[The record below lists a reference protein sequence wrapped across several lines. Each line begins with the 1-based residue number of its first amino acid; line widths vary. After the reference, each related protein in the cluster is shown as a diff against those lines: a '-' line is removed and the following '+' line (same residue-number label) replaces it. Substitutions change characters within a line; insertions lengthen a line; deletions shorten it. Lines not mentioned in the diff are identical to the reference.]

1 MPFICTIPRNSSSRE
16 SGPLTTGGGFGGNLH
31 GIMPAGK
38 NGLLDSSLELAAAS
52 DMPNVK
58 HANTI
63 NDTLLAVAACF
74 WSRWLICE
82 KYCGLRRM
90 V

>member
-16 SGPLTTGGGFGGNLH
+16 SGPLTTGGGFGGTFGYHYSL
-31 GIMPAGK
+31 AGK

-58 HANTI
+58 HANTTNGI
-63 NDTLLAVAACF
+63 LLDIAACF
-74 WSRWLICE
+74 WSGWLIIKE
-82 KYCGLRRM
+82 
-90 V
+90 